1 MKQREEE
8 LNRAL
13 ASKAVGKD
21 KDSGSGG
28 NNNGPNAVV
37 GANDDGNWGGI
48 AGHLMNLGVIVGFA
62 AFALVVKYVWKLV
75 INEQL

>member
-13 ASKAVGKD
+13 ASKSAGKD
-21 KDSGSGG
+21 KERGSG
-28 NNNGPNAVV
+28 NNNVGNAVV
-37 GANDDGNWGGI
+37 GGNEDGNWGGV
-48 AGHLMNLGVIVGFA
+48 AGTLMNLGVIVGFA

-75 INEQL
+75 VNEQL